1 MAIAARWIR
10 SAPSGGEEMRAGWR
24 AFARAQDCRAA
35 PAVLWAREPDAGF
48 AFGLVVP
55 LKFLPGR
62 AWRWREWALAP
73 AIATY
78 RLFGERAYLD
88 GGALCLGGA
97 PLAGCEIATFEHC
110 VLFGSGFLPQLSRP
124 QTGWNERG
132 LEAAFR
138 GRLEAQH
145 GWQFDNGWP
154 TAAER
159 AAIAAAQA
167 GDPVDAR

>member
-1 MAIAARWIR
+1 MAVAARWIR
-10 SAPSGGEEMRAGWR
+10 TAPDGAEALRAGWR
-24 AFARAQDCRAA
+24 GFARAQAARAA
-35 PAVLWAREPDAGF
+35 PAAFWAREADGGF

-55 LKFLPGR
+55 LRLLPGR

-88 GGALCLGGA
+88 GGALWLAGA
-97 PLAGCEIATFEHC
+97 PIAGCDIAPAGDC
-110 VLFGSGFLPQLSRP
+110 ALFSSGFLAELRRP
-124 QTGWNERG
+124 HAGWTERG

-154 TAAER
+154 TAAEHE
-159 AAIAAAQA
+159 AIAGAQA
-167 GDPVDAR
+167 GESVDAP

>member
-10 SAPSGGEEMRAGWR
+10 SAPDGAEALRAGWR
-24 AFARAQDCRAA
+24 GFARAQDACAA
-35 PAVLWAREPDAGF
+35 PAVLWARERDGGF
-48 AFGLVVP
+48 AFGLAIP

-62 AWRWREWALAP
+62 SRRWREWALAP

-88 GGALCLGGA
+88 GGALWLGGA
-97 PLAGCEIATFEHC
+97 PIAGCEVEEARGCAFLC
-110 VLFGSGFLPQLSRP
+110 SGFLARLPQP
-124 QTGWNERG
+124 QAGWSERAV
-132 LEAAFR
+132 EAAFR

-154 TAAER
+154 SETER
-159 AAIAAAQA
+159 RAIADALV
-167 GDPVDAR
+167 GESVDAR